1 MSETIGELRRAT
13 ESRLS
18 SRYGRGEAQAMVRLI
33 FHALKGWNTTDLII
47 NSDRQASDYLVESIG
62 KIVTRL
68 QNDEPLQYILGEA
81 RFYGM
86 DLKVS
91 PSVLIPRPET
101 EELVDIIVK
110 QLGNRDDL
118 SVLDVGTGSGA
129 IAIALSRNL
138 PFSKV
143 TAVDV
148 SENALEIA
156 RQNAA
161 NLKASISFI
170 HADIFDFMPDNGV
183 YDLIVSNP
191 PYIAEHERAQMDKNV
206 LDYEPHIALFVADSD
221 PLIFYRRIA
230 MIGLNALKPGG
241 SLYFEINPLYSVQLE
256 GMLREMGYV
265 EIDLEKDISGRV
277 RFACAKRALK

>member
-161 NLKASISFI
+161 NLKASINFI
-170 HADIFDFMPDNGV
+170 HADIFDFMPDNEV